1 MGGEVANKA
10 EQRLVTSFGPATSC
24 ANPSTL
30 KLIQPV
36 AASIAGFPSTRYYG
50 SKRKLLPWI
59 YSHLG
64 PIRFESVLDA
74 FGGTASV
81 SLMFKAMRKSVT
93 YHDGLRFN
101 EDVGRAVL
109 RDKPVLSRDA
119 VENLLGKVEPRHG
132 TIAEQFSNV
141 FFKDDENA
149 WLDGFF
155 SIFERDFLSAE
166 DRSLLRYIIYQACLK
181 KRPFNLF
188 HRANIHLRNNT
199 QVSRS
204 FGNASTWERSF
215 SHHAMQAYDELAK
228 FCSPWSSS
236 CSILPSGNAED
247 IAPGYDLVYIDPP
260 YISKEERKNRDD
272 YWRRYHFLEGLAR
285 YSEWEDLIDR
295 KSDIRLFPP
304 PSWLT
309 DWSRARSFKE
319 RLFSLIDTHRNS
331 IVVLSYVS
339 DALPSETEIK
349 AHFEDRFSQF
359 SIHSCEYSSALSKMR
374 KRELLF
380 IGHPRT

>member
-1 MGGEVANKA
+1 MGGNVANKA
-10 EQRLVTSFGPATSC
+10 EQRLATSFDPATPHV
-24 ANPSTL
+24 NPSTL

-36 AASIAGFPSTRYYG
+36 TASIAGFPSTRYYG
-50 SKRKLLPWI
+50 SKRKLLPWM

-64 PIRFESVLDA
+64 AIRFERVLDA
-74 FGGTASV
+74 FGGTGSV

-101 EDVGRAVL
+101 EDVGRTVL
-109 RDKPVLSRDA
+109 RDEPVLIRDD
-119 VENLLGKVEPRHG
+119 VETLLGEVEPRHG
-132 TIAEQFSNV
+132 IIAENFSSV
-141 FFKDDENA
+141 FFRDDENA

-155 SIFERDFLSAE
+155 NLLERDFLSPE
-166 DRSLLRYIIYQACLK
+166 SRSLLRYIIYQACLK

-228 FCSPWSSS
+228 FRSPWSSS

-247 IAPGYDLVYIDPP
+247 ITPGYDLVYIDPP
-260 YISKEERKNRDD
+260 YISQEERKNRDD
-272 YWRRYHFLEGLAR
+272 YWRRYHFLEGLAQ
-285 YSEWEDLIDR
+285 YNEWANLMDL
-295 KSDIRLFPP
+295 KSNIRLFPP
-304 PSWLT
+304 PAWLT
-309 DWSRARSFKE
+309 DWSRGKSFKDK
-319 RLFSLIDTHRNS
+319 LFSLIDTHRHS

-339 DALPSETEIK
+339 DALPSEAEIK

-359 SIHSCEYSSALSKMR
+359 SIHSCEYSSALSKVK

-380 IGHPRT
+380 IGYPRT